1 MQFASMCKLNMDR
14 RICQKAD
21 PRGLFPMPDVEY
33 MRNGVQTSGWK
44 WLWMSFMAT
53 LLYFSAQLNKAD
65 KEENGATLLLE
76 INCSEC
82 L

>member
-1 MQFASMCKLNMDR
+1 
-14 RICQKAD
+14 
-21 PRGLFPMPDVEY
+21 MPDVEY